1 MSVLNFWSTSM
12 TDPNQ
17 CYFLF
22 HSAGRFQARQ
32 EWYWRDSRVCV
43 VVFLCFFFKNW
54 YLFFG
59 WLESRVWEMNL
70 LLTQRRGSGNCLF
83 YPEKLW
89 MSIRQ
94 KVACSFA
101 DSVILWNWLRWFQ
114 KVFGQCKCM
123 SLKKGLPNPVKV
135 YRSQEAMAFQLWS
148 YFSSSA

>member
-1 MSVLNFWSTSM
+1 MATSLQVSPIDKILIKA
-12 TDPNQ
+12 TFYWIQ
-17 CYFLF
+17 LKRT
-22 HSAGRFQARQ
+22 SSQAGFTERCC
-32 EWYWRDSRVCV
+32 WRDDRVW
-43 VVFLCFFFKNW
+43 FSFKNW
-54 YLFFG
+54 DLFFG
-59 WLESRVWEMNL
+59 RLQSRMWEMNL

-83 YPEKLW
+83 YPQKLW

-123 SLKKGLPNPVKV
+123 SLEKGLPNPVKV